1 MLSIN
6 KMEFTS
12 NVNRDNGL
20 TNSSIGEL
28 TYSMELFTD
37 TDNGDYFIE
46 WDLPLIEETL
56 TIGLC
61 FDEGN
66 NLTDYDGVF
75 ELPIQAVTL
84 LRKSGFHVSERFIS

>member
-28 TYSMELFTD
+28 TYSMELFKKD
-37 TDNGDYFIE
+37 DGDCFFIE
-46 WDLPLIEETL
+46 WDLPSIEETL
-56 TIGLC
+56 TISLR

-84 LRKSGFHVSERFIS
+84 LRKSGFHVSKRFIS